1 MIVCKRVIYTGRVQG
16 VGFRATALHLSR
28 DYAVAGAVRNLPD
41 GTVELIAEGEP
52 DQVGAF
58 LGAVK
63 KTMNQY
69 LDDCATTDCPPEN
82 RQGFHI
88 RY

>member
-16 VGFRATALHLSR
+16 VGFRATARQLAR
-28 DYAVAGAVRNLPD
+28 EYAVSGEVRNLPD
-41 GTVELIAEGEP
+41 GSVELIAQGEP

-58 LGAVK
+58 LGAVQH
-63 KTMNQY
+63 TMGRY
-69 LDDCATTDCPPEN
+69 LDDSATADCPPEN